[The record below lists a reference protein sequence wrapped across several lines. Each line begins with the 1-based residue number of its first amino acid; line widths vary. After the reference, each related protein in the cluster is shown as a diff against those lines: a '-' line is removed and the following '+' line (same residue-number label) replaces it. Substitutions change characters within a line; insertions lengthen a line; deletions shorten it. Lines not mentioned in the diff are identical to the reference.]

1 MKEREHWLSFID
13 VKRRQNLL
21 LILEELSSL
30 LDKKNPNFI
39 IIGAMSILI
48 QGFIGGY
55 KVLWDVDL
63 LFRNSDGIMDF
74 RKTEKSKN
82 LRIVELDDGIVQN
95 KNIGSLHTVWSF
107 STTWFNVDYII
118 KSNLFD
124 FYNPLK
130 RRKEPHNE
138 TVRFQN
144 RDYHIILFLADP
156 LDVFVEKIVSPRM
169 EKELNLR
176 DDFGVDIRHC
186 LHMLKRFGEE
196 EWFWRSI
203 KMSAIEINRKG
214 KLKKHLVQLIE
225 IKDELGYADTKL
237 PDSIQER
244 INQL

>member
-74 RKTEKSKN
+74 RKKEKSKN

-176 DDFGVDIRHC
+176 DDFG
-186 LHMLKRFGEE
+186 
-196 EWFWRSI
+196 
-203 KMSAIEINRKG
+203 
-214 KLKKHLVQLIE
+214 
-225 IKDELGYADTKL
+225 
-237 PDSIQER
+237 
-244 INQL
+244 